1 MNRIREEKMKLIKWV
16 TLCAAVMS
24 MSCVGLAP
32 VYDTAI
38 THPGFTVGAGIGIQ
52 EYEQESSSG
61 VIHIHDGLRGV
72 RPDVVASWNLN
83 NWFAMT
89 GRAGVIIG
97 KDIPQGE
104 PAQEPSFGLGLKFS
118 TPWKIFNLA
127 LRAEADY
134 PRLFSLTPM
143 MGFSTRKGHEIV
155 TVGIQT
161 AFGIAPTGGFISL
174 HPLRGSHLFAAFGP
188 DEFCFGL
195 GYTYTFGKKGKEDI
209 EATE

>member
-1 MNRIREEKMKLIKWV
+1 MTFTRWIALVFIMLCV
-16 TLCAAVMS
+16 TITGCI
-24 MSCVGLAP
+24 GLAP

-38 THPGFTVGAGIGIQ
+38 THPGFTVGAGIGVQ

-61 VIHIHDGLRGV
+61 VIHIHDGLRGI
-72 RPDVVASWNLN
+72 RPDLVASWNLS
-83 NWFAMT
+83 NWLAMT

-97 KDIPQGE
+97 EDIPQGE

-195 GYTYTFGKKGKEDI
+195 GYTYNFTRKEDK
-209 EATE
+209 ETEVEPID